1 MSVVS
6 RTSWSLVLVAALC
19 LASAHEARAA
29 AVWQVLSVQI
39 QGDSQ
44 AWLDRVKQANVIRTR
59 LNVAT
64 VRVAQATLAG
74 EVTGTY
80 FVDSEYPS
88 LAAYADAVA
97 KLEADAEWQ
106 ALLKQFRAAT
116 DSKVVASALYVDR
129 TPDGVKAPQLAPGG
143 YATGLAIRLEG
154 DPSAY
159 LALLPKL
166 EAAFQRVGVPAARV
180 WQATLAGP
188 ETGTFVITTAYN
200 SLGAY
205 QEAQKKLE
213 GDAEFQDL
221 VRQAQATGRK
231 IASSLLVRDRTP

>member
-1 MSVVS
+1 MSLVV
-6 RTSWSLVLVAALC
+6 RTSWSLALVAALC
-19 LASAHEARAA
+19 LASAQEARAA
-29 AVWQVLSVQI
+29 AVWQVLSVQV
-39 QGDSQ
+39 QGDPQ
-44 AWLDRVKQANVIRTR
+44 AWLDRVKQANVIRKR
-59 LNVAT
+59 LNVAP

-74 EVTGTY
+74 ELTGTY
-80 FVDSEYPS
+80 FIDSEYPS

-106 ALLKQFRAAT
+106 ALLERFRAAAEST
-116 DSKVVASALYVDR
+116 VVASALYVDR
-129 TPDGVKAPQLAPGG
+129 TPAGVKASQLAPGG
-143 YATGLAIRLEG
+143 YATGLAIRVEG

-159 LALLPKL
+159 LALLPKI

-188 ETGTFVITTAYN
+188 ATGTYVITTAYPG
-200 SLGAY
+200 LGAY

-231 IASSLLVRDRTP
+231 IASSVLVRDRTP

>member
-1 MSVVS
+1 MSIVA
-6 RTSWSLVLVAALC
+6 RTFWSLALVAALC
-19 LASAHEARAA
+19 LASAPEARGA
-29 AVWQVLSVQI
+29 AVWQVLSVEM
-39 QGDSQ
+39 QGDPQ
-44 AWLDRVKQANVIRTR
+44 AWLDRVKQANVIRKR
-59 LNVAT
+59 LNVVT

-74 EVTGTY
+74 ELTGTY
-80 FVDSEYPS
+80 FIDSEYPS

-106 ALLKQFRAAT
+106 ALLKQFRAAA

-129 TPDGVKAPQLAPGG
+129 TSDGVKASQLAPGG

-159 LALLPKL
+159 LALLSKIQ
-166 EAAFQRVGVPAARV
+166 AAFQRMGVPAARV

-188 ETGTFVITTAYN
+188 GTGTYLITTAYP
-200 SLGAY
+200 SLSGY

-221 VRQAQATGRK
+221 VRQAQATGRR
-231 IASSLLVRDRTP
+231 IVSSVLVRDRTP